1 MKSLF
6 LLFIF
11 AIVVIGGALFL
22 KGHANSVNLY
32 HICDKQVPW
41 YNAVFLDA
49 VKDKSGCEK
58 YQSAEY

>member
-6 LLFIF
+6 LLLLFT
-11 AIVVIGGALFL
+11 IVVIGFAMFF

-41 YNAVFLDA
+41 YNAVFLDPI
-49 VKDKSGCEK
+49 KDKSGCER
-58 YQSAEY
+58 YQ